1 MIKPSGITTRKKALV
16 LAIGCALYGVQVY
29 AQEPVVP
36 AVADEAVEE
45 VIVKGVRASQAKAID
60 IKRNSSVVVDSIVA
74 EDIGKLPDTTITD
87 SLQRVTGVQITR
99 EANEG
104 TSLNVRGMP
113 QVLTT
118 LNGEQFLSPW
128 TITGVG
134 ANYSDVPAGLIS
146 GADVYK
152 SQSANS
158 LAGGISGLVDL
169 KTLSPL
175 TLKDWMVRAR
185 IEGSMGDMSD
195 KETNKDGS
203 TSTRD
208 PDHNVSIFVGNN
220 FDDVFAFTLSGFN
233 STTYNAN
240 YSMWETARL
249 AFLDQRGGTPRD
261 PLDFDGDGDTVGD
274 WYLTPESFSAK
285 SNYMDREREGGAFT
299 FESNIAEGFTLRGDV
314 FYTSMAQYDRGVN
327 VGFNASTNPNYYE
340 VNGVRAPREGTNDL
354 LIGYDEQLYNV
365 LLPSSE
371 FGDSIDFS
379 YVDKDGVTQNRSL
392 HALNVAR
399 IDAADFQTSSTNESN
414 RTGALN
420 TNLQLKYTN
429 GDNFDASVRY
439 IYAEAEK
446 HYRKATF
453 QQGTPAWLW
462 VDEDVDVDGNPIP
475 GKDPLNIYSVTVDYS
490 RDVPSFAFDD
500 DLSNANLLK
509 QYQGFADGSDT
520 NATLNVARI
529 DAKFSFN
536 DNFWESVE
544 GGLRWGERQAD
555 YTKFYYVTPTARYSN
570 WDDPRV
576 PVDKRYKL
584 RTGNQI
590 WQKYPEWRKFEFAE
604 EPTGLLENGLVDN
617 GFSAANTAVFTD
629 FGPIK
634 GFEGG
639 VSSLDPS
646 EWDNPLAFLNKLYP
660 GTKTANDPGYTYD
673 VTEETTTAFAQ
684 LNFNSEDGIAGIP
697 FKGNFGAQFI
707 RTDRTVIR
715 AVVPDVLDKYNSV
728 GYDDWQKIAFVAETE
743 TIEHSFN
750 DVLPSL
756 NLNFF
761 PQDDVVVRVGA
772 AKTTSRNDLN
782 NVGSGL
788 VLWYQQC
795 DKLDEDGNPIQIPVG
810 GGQTR
815 NESVSCVGGG
825 NDDGNPYIKPWY
837 ANVYNTSTEW
847 YFDENAMLAAGLF
860 LIEVDTSTEQ
870 TQEMRPFTDG
880 DGIDRDRTANIYTT
894 RNVGAS
900 DLYGFEMGYKQ
911 PFTFLPGEILS
922 STGLEFNYTYSKSK
936 SNNIDIEGNALP
948 LPSNSEHQSN
958 LILWYDRDGLNLRLA
973 YNWRSE
979 EYLGRVGLNTNAAAL
994 NLGNWLEAT
1003 GYLDFSANYWV
1014 NDHLEFSFNGANL
1027 TGQNRRSYAQMADQ
1041 FQSLWVQERR
1051 YTLGMTVKL

>member
-1 MIKPSGITTRKKALV
+1 MSYPNGFNPRRKALV
-16 LAIGCALYGVQVY
+16 LAISCALGGLSTATF
-29 AQEPVVP
+29 AQEAP
-36 AVADEAVEE
+36 AADENLEE
-45 VIVKGVRASQAKAID
+45 VIVTGVRASQAKAID
-60 IKRNSSVVVDSIVA
+60 IKRASSTVVDSIVA

-152 SQSANS
+152 SQSAS
-158 LAGGISGLVDL
+158 LLAGGISGLVDL

-175 TLKDWMVRAR
+175 SLQDWLVRAR

-203 TSTRD
+203 TSTRS
-208 PDHNVSIFVGNN
+208 PDHNLSIFVGNN
-220 FDDVFAFTLSGFN
+220 FNDVFAFSLSGFN
-233 STTYNAN
+233 STSYNAN
-240 YSMWETARL
+240 YSMWENARL
-249 AFLDQRGGTPRD
+249 AFLDRRGGTPRD
-261 PLDFDGDGDTVGD
+261 PLDFDGDGDLVND
-274 WYLTPESFSAK
+274 WYLTPESFGAK
-285 SNYMDREREGGAFT
+285 SNYMDREREGGSFT

-314 FYTSMAQYDRGVN
+314 FYTSMAQYDRGVS
-327 VGFNASTNPNYYE
+327 VGFNAATNPNYYE

-365 LLPSSE
+365 LLPGSE
-371 FGDSIDFS
+371 FGKSVDFS
-379 YVDKDGVTQNRSL
+379 YVDANGITQNRTLHSL
-392 HALNVAR
+392 KVAR
-399 IDAADFQTSSTNESN
+399 VDAADFQTSSTNESN

-420 TNLQLKYTN
+420 TNLQLNYSN
-429 GDNFDASVRY
+429 SDNFEASARY

-462 VDEDVDVDGNPIP
+462 VDEDGIP
-475 GKDPLNIYSVTVDYS
+475 GKDPLDIYSVTVDYS
-490 RDVPSFAFDD
+490 RDIPSFAFQN
-500 DLSNANLLK
+500 DLSDANLLK

-520 NATLNVARI
+520 NATLNVARV
-529 DAKFSFN
+529 DAKYAFN
-536 DNFWESVE
+536 DSFWESVE

-555 YTKFYYVTPTARYSN
+555 FSKFYYVTPTARYSN

-590 WQKYPEWRKFEFAE
+590 WQKYPEWRKFDFTE
-604 EPTGLLENGLVDN
+604 EPTALIENGLVDN
-617 GFSAANTAVFTD
+617 GFSAANTSVFRD

-634 GFEGG
+634 GFESG
-639 VSSLDPS
+639 VSSLDPA

-660 GTKTANDPGYTYD
+660 GTKTVADPGYTYD
-673 VTEETTTAFAQ
+673 VTETTSTAFTQ
-684 LNFNSEDGIAGIP
+684 FNFNSDDGIAGIP
-697 FKGNFGAQFI
+697 FKGNVGAQFI
-707 RTDRTVIR
+707 RTERSVIR
-715 AVVPDVLDKYNSV
+715 AVVPDVLDKFNSV

-743 TIEHSFN
+743 TVNHSFN

-761 PQDDVVVRVGA
+761 PHDDVVVRFGA

-795 DKLDEDGNPIQIPVG
+795 DKLDENGNPIQIPVG
-810 GGQTR
+810 GGQFR

-847 YFDENAMLAAGLF
+847 YFSENSILGLGLF

-870 TQEMRPFTDG
+870 RQEQRRFADG
-880 DGIDRDRTANIYTT
+880 DGIDRGRTANIYTT
-894 RNVGAS
+894 SNVGAS
-900 DLYGFEMGYKQ
+900 DLYGIELGYKQ
-911 PFTFLPGEILS
+911 PFSFLPGELLS
-922 STGLEFNYTYSKSK
+922 ATGLEFNYTYSQSE
-936 SNNIDIEGNALP
+936 SNNIDIEGDALP
-948 LPSNSEHQSN
+948 LPSNSKHQTN
-958 LILWYDRDGLNLRLA
+958 LILWYDRDGINLRLA
-973 YNWRSE
+973 YNWRSA
-979 EYLGRVGLNTNAAAL
+979 EYKDRVGLNTNAASL
-994 NLGNWLEAT
+994 NLGNWVEPT

-1027 TGQNRRSYAQMADQ
+1027 TGENRRSYAQLTDQ